1 MMRIVRGVLVAT
13 SFALLTACAVGP
25 NYKRPTMDLSAA
37 YKEQDG
43 WKPSEP
49 NDALDRGKWWEI
61 YHDEVLTA
69 SRSRSTSP
77 TRPCWRRQ
85 PTWRKPARL

>member
-1 MMRIVRGVLVAT
+1 MHIVRGALVAA

-25 NYKRPTMDLSAA
+25 NYKRPAVDASAA

-49 NDALDRGKWWEI
+49 TDALDRGPWWQI
-61 YHDEVLTA
+61 FNDEVLKAWKA
-69 SRSRSTSP
+69 SSISP
-77 TRPCWRRQ
+77 TK
-85 PTWRKPARL
+85 T